1 MRIRITFA
9 NSKKN
14 TYLPINTNFYLVKLI
29 EQLTFEYHRYLNS
42 LFPNSNRN
50 QKFNMYT
57 FSQLIIPYRKI
68 VRDKIG
74 IISSEFHW
82 YVASPYYQFLG
93 ILAKE
98 LRSSEHVQIAGHTF
112 GVRGVQF
119 ITSPGFKKSEAQFTC
134 LSPVA
139 VFRQRGAKKNN
150 ASMYLKSGYL
160 LPDEGDYLTN
170 LKKDLIWKYNT
181 VQKQNT
187 INHLDLEL
195 QYDQRYIEKKNN
207 RITKVITLENG
218 GGLPEQVRGVLAPL
232 SVKAAPDILQLIYDA
247 GLGQLNNYGFG
258 MVEVVHSRRA
268 YN

>member
-1 MRIRITFA
+1 MRIKITFT
-9 NSKKN
+9 NPRKN
-14 TYLPINTNFYLVKLI
+14 TFLPINTNFYLVQLI
-29 EQLTFEYHRYLNS
+29 EHLTYEYQRYLKA
-42 LFPNSNRN
+42 LLPNHSRN

-68 VRDKIG
+68 NGDKIG

-93 ILAKE
+93 LLAKE
-98 LRSSEHVQIAGHTF
+98 LRTSNSVKIAGHRF
-112 GVRGVQF
+112 GVNGVNF
-119 ITSPGFKKSEAQFTC
+119 ITSPNFKDSKAQFTC

-139 VFRQRGAKKNN
+139 VFRQHASIHKKS
-150 ASMYLKSGYL
+150 SMYLKSGYL
-160 LPDEGDYLTN
+160 LPDEREYLTS

-181 VQKQNT
+181 IQKQNVLS
-187 INHLDLEL
+187 HLDLDL
-195 QYDQRYIEKKNN
+195 KYDQRYIEKKNN

-218 GGLPEQVRGVLAPL
+218 RALSEQVRGVLAPL
-232 SVKAAPDILQLIYDA
+232 SVKADPDILQLIYDA

-258 MVEVVHSRRA
+258 MVEVVHSGRT